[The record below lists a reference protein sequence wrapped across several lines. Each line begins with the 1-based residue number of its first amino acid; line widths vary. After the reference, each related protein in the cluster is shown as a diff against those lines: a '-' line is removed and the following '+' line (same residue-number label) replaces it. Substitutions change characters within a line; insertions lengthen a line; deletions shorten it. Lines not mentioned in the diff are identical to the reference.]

1 MVFTHLPSSIFL
13 ALVSIPNTLP
23 PALTFLILRHCT
35 ASMDVAPRAAF
46 LAAVILP
53 HERTAVMG
61 LLNVVKTFAQCLSPL
76 ITGYLAGRNTIG
88 WSFVLAGIMKA
99 TYDLGILYMFVGHKP
114 REERVQE
121 ESGRGRD
128 DEESVGEEEL

>member
-1 MVFTHLPSSIFL
+1 
-13 ALVSIPNTLP
+13 
-23 PALTFLILRHCT
+23 
-35 ASMDVAPRAAF
+35 MDVAPRAAF